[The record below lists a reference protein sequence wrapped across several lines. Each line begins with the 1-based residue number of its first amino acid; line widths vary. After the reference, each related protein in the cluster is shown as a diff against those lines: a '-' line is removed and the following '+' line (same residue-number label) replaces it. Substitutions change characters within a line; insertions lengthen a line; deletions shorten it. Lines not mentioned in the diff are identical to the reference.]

1 MSLWDE
7 TTQNEKDVLAYKVE
21 NPKGWCDHAESHAG
35 IERATEAMKE
45 KVARWQGDMDA
56 AVGEDKNRLT
66 RDAAG
71 EKAVHE
77 SYGGGDLATAKRNKK
92 KIQDEQIG
100 IFYKNIVDAHYNKK
114 RRREDRGLTT
124 YTIPQDIKNYE
135 DGLKTVGDLIEAE
148 INALTTVESVSRYSP
163 GENGATPW
171 PIPPYFLSGTEILE

>member
-1 MSLWDE
+1 MSLWNE

-35 IERATEAMKE
+35 IERATKAMKA
-45 KVARWQGDMDA
+45 KVARWQSDYDASSGDDS
-56 AVGEDKNRLT
+56 NRLT
-66 RDAAG
+66 RDA
-71 EKAVHE
+71 KAERELHE
-77 SYGGGDLATAKRNKK
+77 AYATNLSAAKTK
-92 KIQDEQIG
+92 KINEQNEQIG
-100 IFYKNIVDAHYNKK
+100 YFYKNIVDAHYNKK